1 VITHRCHLGVLVYRS
16 GKGKRSKCPTLTDA
30 SQLLLI
36 PSFRCDVVSGW
47 GPSACLR
54 CSPRSRQATSSI
66 SRPWRR
72 KWQALWRRLF
82 ERARID
88 AQLAEAGLI
97 DWSRPYR
104 NALIDDRYATRLGE
118 GTVTV
123 ATPSLVSPFT
133 GSPIAALP
141 VRASWLARAEVDI
154 RDWVEE
160 EQEAVVN
167 GRQVQIGALTLTYD
181 RLGLQRAE

>member
-1 VITHRCHLGVLVYRS
+1 
-16 GKGKRSKCPTLTDA
+16 
-30 SQLLLI
+30 
-36 PSFRCDVVSGW
+36 
-47 GPSACLR
+47 
-54 CSPRSRQATSSI
+54 
-66 SRPWRR
+66 
-72 KWQALWRRLF
+72 
-82 ERARID
+82 
-88 AQLAEAGLI
+88 
-97 DWSRPYR
+97 
-104 NALIDDRYATRLGE
+104 
-118 GTVTV
+118 VTV